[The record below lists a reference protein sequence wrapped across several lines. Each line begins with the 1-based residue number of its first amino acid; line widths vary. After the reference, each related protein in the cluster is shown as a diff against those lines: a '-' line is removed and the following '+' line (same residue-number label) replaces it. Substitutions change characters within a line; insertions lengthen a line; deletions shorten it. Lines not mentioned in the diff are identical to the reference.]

1 MSAVNDALAQNP
13 SSNSWTEPE
22 SAASKENPPKYPY
35 NNVTQTESGHT
46 FEMDDTPSQER
57 VRIQHRTGTFIEMHP
72 NGDEVHKVYGTG
84 YEITVKGKN
93 VQING
98 VCNITINGDS
108 NVHITGNKVERID
121 GNYDLQVTGNMTA
134 RCSGTN
140 GMQLI
145 SDSDMTIASNSGPT
159 GAMYISAGDH
169 LYLSSDLEVAGAIS
183 ADTISAESR
192 INAGTGL
199 YAGTFGVYS
208 QGPITSLISAAAPLV
223 TGATGTFG
231 MMNSVIMTDVV
242 NSGIFDYHIHPAP
255 HGMTGITTTPFFGL

>member
-1 MSAVNDALAQNP
+1 MSAFNDALAQNP
-13 SSNSWTEPE
+13 SGNSWTEPE

-72 NGDEVHKVYGTG
+72 NGDEVHRVYGTG

-98 VCNITINGDS
+98 VCNVTINGDS

-121 GNYDLQVTGNMTA
+121 GNYDLQVTGNMIA
-134 RCSGTN
+134 RCSGSS
-140 GMQLI
+140 GMQLL

-169 LYLSSDLEVAGAIS
+169 LYLSADLEVAGSIS

-199 YAGTFGVYS
+199 YAGPFGVYS
-208 QGPITSLISAAAPLV
+208 QGPITSLISAEAPL
-223 TGATGTFG
+223 GTFA
-231 MMNSVIMTDVV
+231 MMNSVLMTDTI
-242 NSGIFDYHIHPAP
+242 NSSIYDTHIHPSP
-255 HGMTGITTTPFFGL
+255 KGPTGPPTTPFFGV